1 MSGRSKDIIFLVGA
15 GASAEASIP
24 TSGEMIGKIETL
36 LTGRNSDWYKFHAL
50 YNHVKSAIHFSA
62 GIKGLFREEVPYNIE
77 ILVNT
82 LYELERNEEHP
93 LYPFIASWNSRFV
106 ALAKED
112 FSGVKDFRRLI
123 LKELKKW
130 MCPEDPSLGDYYS
143 GFVVLQRHLNYPL
156 HLFSL
161 NYDLCVERLHNK
173 DFRVETEFEGFGPKY
188 VWDWERFEYSDSGP
202 NPPPQILLYKLHG
215 SINWKRNDES
225 KNLFCVEQIESIEPD
240 RMELIFGRDFKL
252 EAADPYL
259 FYAYEFRRFALSA
272 ELIVVIGYG
281 FGDPHINKML
291 TQSVRDDSNRRLL
304 VVSCNKDEKECAEQ
318 KNLIAQRLE
327 VSPDQIISA
336 PGTAKTFL
344 EQQNLGMELMKL
356 IPRTKEAPF

>member
-112 FSGVKDFRRLI
+112 S
-123 LKELKKW
+123 
-130 MCPEDPSLGDYYS
+130 SLGDYYS

-202 NPPPQILLYKLHG
+202 NPPPQNIALQTTWF
-215 SINWKRNDES
+215 N
-225 KNLFCVEQIESIEPD
+225 Q
-240 RMELIFGRDFKL
+240 L
-252 EAADPYL
+252 ET
-259 FYAYEFRRFALSA
+259 E
-272 ELIVVIGYG
+272 
-281 FGDPHINKML
+281 
-291 TQSVRDDSNRRLL
+291 
-304 VVSCNKDEKECAEQ
+304 
-318 KNLIAQRLE
+318 
-327 VSPDQIISA
+327 
-336 PGTAKTFL
+336 
-344 EQQNLGMELMKL
+344 
-356 IPRTKEAPF
+356 